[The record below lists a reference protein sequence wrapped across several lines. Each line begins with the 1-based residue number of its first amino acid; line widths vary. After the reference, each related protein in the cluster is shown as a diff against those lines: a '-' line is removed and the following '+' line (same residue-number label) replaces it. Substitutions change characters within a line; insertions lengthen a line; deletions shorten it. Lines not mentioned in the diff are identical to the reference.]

1 MVSGAPSARYGWSLC
16 GLAESLR
23 RQNKAKGEIAATRR
37 PFCKFATYLSDF

>member
-23 RQNKAKGEIAATRR
+23 RQTPNR
-37 PFCKFATYLSDF
+37 PALHIGFVGRKKISNDP